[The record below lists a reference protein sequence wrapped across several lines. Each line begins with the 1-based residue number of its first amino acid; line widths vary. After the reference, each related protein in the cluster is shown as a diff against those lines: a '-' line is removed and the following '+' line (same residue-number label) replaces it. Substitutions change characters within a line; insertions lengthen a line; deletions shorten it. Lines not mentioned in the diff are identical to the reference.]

1 MNTFIYQKLCTEF
14 YDLSKPTLSN
24 EEFEFYYKY
33 IKNCKGKILEP
44 MCGTGSFLIP
54 MLESGFQIDGFD
66 YSSFMLEALNEK
78 MIDKKLSAHVWQGSL
93 QELDHNDEY
102 KLVFIPR
109 GSFGLI
115 SAINDIEKSLRN
127 IYNCLQKNGLFIFEI
142 ETVNA
147 IPKDFNIWEDRIVY
161 RLDGHKILLKSLVLP
176 PENNICSFIGKYT
189 LIKQNE
195 ILKTE
200 EEVLRIRF
208 YNVEDIITMLKNAG
222 FLNCKL
228 IKAYE
233 YGIFP
238 NKNDEIVV
246 IECEKL

>member
-1 MNTFIYQKLCTEF
+1 
-14 YDLSKPTLSN
+14 
-24 EEFEFYYKY
+24 
-33 IKNCKGKILEP
+33 
-44 MCGTGSFLIP
+44 
-54 MLESGFQIDGFD
+54 
-66 YSSFMLEALNEK
+66 
-78 MIDKKLSAHVWQGSL
+78 
-93 QELDHNDEY
+93 
-102 KLVFIPR
+102 
-109 GSFGLI
+109 
-115 SAINDIEKSLRN
+115 
-127 IYNCLQKNGLFIFEI
+127 LQKNGLFIFEI